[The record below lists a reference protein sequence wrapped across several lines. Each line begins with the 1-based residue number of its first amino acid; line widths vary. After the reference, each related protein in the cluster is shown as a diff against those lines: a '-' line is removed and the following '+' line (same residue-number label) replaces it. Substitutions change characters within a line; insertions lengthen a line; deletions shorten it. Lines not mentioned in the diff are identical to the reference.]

1 MAKNDVRSRTITF
14 LAAQSAILGVIM
26 LAFIVLASVLFVKN
40 ATRWQMRNIE
50 ENLLMFARQASRSGE
65 IPKRGD
71 FGPYTFFIM
80 TQDGKYVLPRM
91 PRSDDGE
98 RLWQEYEHK
107 LLYEMQKRRDG
118 WIYYPDES
126 RLKFGDG
133 QYAIRYVFLDQ
144 QGWIVAVEAYVSSE
158 WSMLK
163 GFLTPKLF
171 MGLFLVVCL
180 AFGLMLLNS
189 FWHFRKVMKAILRS
203 QENNFIAA
211 PPKIQPEQTF
221 IQREDG
227 LFASGVIQTGA
238 DRVLP
243 KIKLAAVERSV
254 ELPIDD
260 ERSEHGER
268 SERSGR
274 SEPDPLPQV
283 SRAARKE
290 SPAFNARQ
298 LENLGDVVIDTT
310 DIRSPLLKKAIQE
323 LREEKK

>member
-26 LAFIVLASVLFVKN
+26 LAFVMLASVLFVKN
-40 ATRWQMRNIE
+40 ATRWQMKNIE
-50 ENLLMFARQASRSGE
+50 DNLLMFAKQAGRSGE
-65 IPKRGD
+65 APKRGD
-71 FGPYTFFIM
+71 FGAYTFFVL
-80 TQDGKYVLPRM
+80 TQDGKYILPRM

-118 WIYYPDES
+118 WVYYPDEN
-126 RLKFGDG
+126 RMGFGEG
-133 QYAIRYVFLDQ
+133 QYVIRYVYLDQ
-144 QGWIVAVEAYVSSE
+144 QGWIVAVEAYVASE
-158 WSMLK
+158 WSMLR

-171 MGLFLVVCL
+171 MGLFLVVCI
-180 AFGLMLLNS
+180 AFGLMLLNA

-211 PPKIQPEQTF
+211 PPKVQPEQTF
-221 IQREDG
+221 APLTSRDDTAFSQ
-227 LFASGVIQTGA
+227 GVIHNTL

-243 KIKLAAVERSV
+243 KVRHVPVEPSIPEEAVA
-254 ELPIDD
+254 
-260 ERSEHGER
+260 ERSEG
-268 SERSGR
+268 SE
-274 SEPDPLPQV
+274 LPQV
-283 SRAARKE
+283 SRAVRKE
-290 SPAFNARQ
+290 APSFKPRQ
-298 LENLGDVVIDTT
+298 LDKLGDITIDTT

>member
-1 MAKNDVRSRTITF
+1 MAKNDVRSRTVTF

-50 ENLLMFARQASRSGE
+50 EDLLIFAKQASRSGE
-65 IPKRGD
+65 VPRRGD
-71 FGPYTFFIM
+71 VGAYTFFIL
-80 TQDGKYVLPRM
+80 TPDGKYVLPRM

-98 RLWQEYEHK
+98 QLWQEYEHK

-126 RLKFGDG
+126 RLRFGEG
-133 QYAIRYVFLDQ
+133 RYAIRYIYLDQ

-158 WSMLK
+158 WSMLQ

-171 MGLFLVVCL
+171 LGLFLVVCL

-189 FWHFRKVMKAILRS
+189 FWHFRKVMKAILRA

-211 PPKIQPEQTF
+211 PPKAQTEQTF
-221 IQREDG
+221 IKREDSP
-227 LFASGVIQTGA
+227 FSGGIIQGA
-238 DRVLP
+238 VDRALP
-243 KIKLAAVERSV
+243 KSKPVERAM
-254 ELPIDD
+254 PI
-260 ERSEHGER
+260 EESEEYHER
-268 SERSGR
+268 SERRELSYA
-274 SEPDPLPQV
+274 PKDV
-283 SRAARKE
+283 RKE
-290 SPAFNARQ
+290 PPAFNPRQ
-298 LENLGDVVIDTT
+298 LDNLGEMTIDTT
-310 DIRSPLLKKAIQE
+310 DIRSPLLKKAIEQ